1 MLKAIKKFFD
11 ETMQTTEQGGIDD
24 DMSRLQVACAALL
37 LEMARADF
45 DIQSE
50 ELAQVAN
57 SVQSMFSLS
66 GEDTKE
72 LLQLAEQEAND
83 ATCHYEFVSLI
94 NKDFSK
100 TDKIKLIEM
109 LWQVAYSDAH
119 LEKYEEAM
127 VRKIS
132 DMLYVKHSDFIAAK
146 HKVLTAMG
154 RLT

>member
-11 ETMQTTEQGGIDD
+11 ETMQVSEQEGAD
-24 DMSRLQVACAALL
+24 DMPRLHVACAALL

-45 DIQSE
+45 EIQNE
-50 ELAQVAN
+50 ELAQVAD
-57 SVQSMFSLS
+57 SIQSMFSLS
-66 GEDTKE
+66 AEDSKK
-72 LLQLAEQEAND
+72 LLELAEQEADD
-83 ATCHYEFVSLI
+83 ATCHYEFVTLI

-100 TDKIKLIEM
+100 PDKIKLVEM
-109 LWQVAYSDAH
+109 LWQVAYADAH

-132 DMLYVKHSDFIAAK
+132 DLLYVKHSDFIAAK

-154 RLT
+154 KST